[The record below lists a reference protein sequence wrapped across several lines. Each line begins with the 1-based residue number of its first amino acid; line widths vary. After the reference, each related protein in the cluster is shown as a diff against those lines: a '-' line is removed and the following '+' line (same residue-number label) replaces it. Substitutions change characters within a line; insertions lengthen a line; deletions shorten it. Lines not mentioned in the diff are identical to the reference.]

1 MSALFSVLA
10 RLLFLIAAAIFLTSL
25 LVAGVLLAA
34 VWLVWNLLR
43 GRRPVWPTLHRFQG
57 PWSGH
62 PVWGKARSWAPSA
75 GRRGAE
81 EGVVDVEAREVSPQ
95 PVGNSAL
102 DHPRH

>member
-57 PWSGH
+57 PWAGH
-62 PVWGKARSWAPSA
+62 PVWGKARSWGPSA
-75 GRRGAE
+75 PRGSADE
-81 EGVVDVEAREVSPQ
+81 IVVDVEAREVSPR
-95 PVGNSAL
+95 PAGSPAL

>member
-43 GRRPVWPTLHRFQG
+43 GAASGVADTASLPGPLVRPSGLGQG
-57 PWSGH
+57 PILGPPGCSK
-62 PVWGKARSWAPSA
+62 PSRGKCGGCGSA
-75 GRRGAE
+75 
-81 EGVVDVEAREVSPQ
+81 
-95 PVGNSAL
+95 
-102 DHPRH
+102 

>member
-62 PVWGKARSWAPSA
+62 PVWGKARSWPPPAARSP
-75 GRRGAE
+75 AE
-81 EGVVDVEAREVSPQ
+81 ESVVDVEAREVPPRPGSGP
-95 PVGNSAL
+95 AL